1 MVGTDSFEKILMLGK
16 IEDRRRWGR
25 QDEMVGWQ
33 HQLNGHEFALALGVG
48 DRQRSLVCCS
58 PWGHK
63 ESDMTEQLNSKRMHQ
78 KTQCTHLFLFQD
90 FSLLLRQAVQSL
102 RDHSAMPLKSPVF
115 SFSLQ
120 LLTVY
125 LLSLGPQGCC
135 LGSRYSSGLGERR
148 GKGKLKGGV
157 TSCTGPYFQ
166 SRRRA
171 RSPRSSRAIPPPP

>member
-1 MVGTDSFEKILMLGK
+1 MGD
-16 IEDRRRWGR
+16 
-25 QDEMVGWQ
+25 
-33 HQLNGHEFALALGVG
+33 G

-166 SRRRA
+166 ESKNFFGHLSRHLFLTHWMELCLLTI
-171 RSPRSSRAIPPPP
+171 SSCKKGKSLAFAASLMRQLSQKGWNKCRVSDSQCP